1 MSTRLTEEY
10 PGPAHAHLGILD
22 SLQILGDL
30 GVILSRLKDLKESL
44 DVLLLGILFR
54 LALQAVPSVPL
65 SAASKVE
72 HTRALRVAVAIIS
85 LLEQTVELKLL
96 GLRH

>member
-1 MSTRLTEEY
+1 MSS
-10 PGPAHAHLGILD
+10 H
-22 SLQILGDL
+22 
-30 GVILSRLKDLKESL
+30 
-44 DVLLLGILFR
+44 
-54 LALQAVPSVPL
+54 VPL

-96 GLRH
+96 GLRHFDRTVFRHGANNLHGFLELCVAHSVGG